1 MRQAQPLPLDSL
13 HAMLPTRRAIACTRG
28 SVWAG
33 VGRMKHPGHLASLLP
48 RRQGVHSD
56 PREYF
61 RGALRELVE
70 SIDARAASVWVVT
83 AGSRSRLVCVE
94 RMKERTHDRI
104 EAHGLEV
111 DKALPDGL
119 SRQVAALAENSQL
132 AVSLP
137 FLGDKA
143 LEIEVDGVAA
153 HARAEARQKL
163 AEAVKA
169 CAGGFYWAYRT
180 LEALEERKTLLALV
194 AASREFASS
203 LQLNEVL
210 DRVASQVRRTLE
222 AKLVSILLEQ
232 DGVLQLAA
240 ANGAPQAYLGRGPL
254 PVAGTVA
261 GKVLQSGM
269 PVVIEDVRREPGFLS
284 ADLAVREGLCTL
296 VCLPLRGRRRNL
308 GVLNVYSG
316 EPRRF
321 EPKQVE
327 VLGLLG
333 QLSAVAI
340 ENAALYREAVE
351 AGEHLRESEKLAA
364 LGRLSAGLAH
374 EIKNPLNTIAVLL
387 YAMREHAGEDLQTLA
402 DLQVIEA
409 EIRRLTLLV
418 DQFLDFARP
427 RPPRFCRQDIGEIVE
442 ETLLLVRA
450 QAIREGIRCV
460 WRQRERA
467 ALVWADGA
475 QLKQVFLNLALNA
488 MQAMRSGGTLSV
500 AVERRN
506 GGVVVEFADTGPGMS
521 EEVRRR
527 IFEPFFTTRRG
538 GHGLGLAISLR
549 IVENH
554 SGRLWLDSEPGR
566 GTTATVWL
574 PA

>member
-1 MRQAQPLPLDSL
+1 MPEN
-13 HAMLPTRRAIACTRG
+13 
-28 SVWAG
+28 
-33 VGRMKHPGHLASLLP
+33 
-48 RRQGVHSD
+48 

-61 RGALRELVE
+61 VRLLGKVVNSTGAEQ
-70 SIDARAASVWVVT
+70 ASAWVVT
-83 AGSRSRLVCVE
+83 GQSRSCLGTVGKAMGATEEATGRDGAAQPAEGKKHSPSGCGRSDVSSIAVSVPLQGGALLKLVV
-94 RMKERTHDRI
+94 DR
-104 EAHGLEV
+104 V
-111 DKALPDGL
+111 P
-119 SRQVAALAENSQL
+119 AENSVQAREKL
-132 AVSLP
+132 EETAREASEAAYWAHATL
-137 FLGDKA
+137 KA
-143 LEIEVDGVAA
+143 LEE
-153 HARAEARQKL
+153 K
-163 AEAVKA
+163 
-169 CAGGFYWAYRT
+169 RT
-180 LEALEERKTLLALV
+180 LLGLV
-194 AASREFASS
+194 AASREFTSS
-203 LQLNEVL
+203 LELSEVL

-232 DGVLQLAA
+232 QGMLQLAA
-240 ANGAPQAYLGRGPL
+240 ADGAPQAYLTRGPL

-261 GKVLQSGM
+261 GKVLQSGL

-284 ADLAVREGLCTL
+284 ANLAAREGLCTL

-308 GVLNVYSG
+308 GVLNVYTG

-321 EPKQVE
+321 EPQQVE
-327 VLGLLG
+327 ALGMLG
-333 QLSAVAI
+333 QLSAAAI
-340 ENAALYREAVE
+340 ENAALYREALE

-364 LGRLSAGLAH
+364 LGRLSAGFAH

-387 YAMREHAGEDLQTLA
+387 YAMRQQAAEDPQTLA
-402 DLQVIEA
+402 DLQVIES

-427 RPPRFCRQDIGEIVE
+427 KPPKFCRQDVSEIVE

-450 QAIREGIRCV
+450 QAAREGIRLV
-460 WRQRERA
+460 WRVRERA

-488 MQAMRSGGTLSV
+488 MQAMPGGGTLTV
-500 AVERRN
+500 AVQRRN
-506 GGVVVEFADTGPGMS
+506 GGVIVEFTDTGPGMS
-521 EEVRRR
+521 PEIRRR

-554 SGRLWLDSEPGR
+554 SGRLWLDSQPGR